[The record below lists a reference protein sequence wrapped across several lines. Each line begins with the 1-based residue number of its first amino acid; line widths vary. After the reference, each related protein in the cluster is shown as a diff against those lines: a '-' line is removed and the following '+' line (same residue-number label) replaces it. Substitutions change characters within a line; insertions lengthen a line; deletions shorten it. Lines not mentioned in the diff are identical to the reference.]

1 MPGKKKTPD
10 DVAQAVALREAGYTL
25 PTIASRLN
33 LSVSTAQRILRAN
46 KVVAGTATN
55 ALIERAKEEMLN
67 SAFSLEEIQYTLA
80 AAVLD
85 DLALTKHIRMKLSES
100 VEQLDPS
107 NPIAFRA
114 LAAAATALKLTQDVT
129 RRTLPIDKLNQAQE
143 IEELP
148 ELKIHVMTEHDV
160 AEMRAKQRLQEA
172 EMNGDLAGAEQE
184 TENLRWIEQR
194 RSTYPIIV
202 EQDDII
208 CEGFD

>member
-33 LSVSTAQRILRAN
+33 LSVSTTQRILRAN
-46 KVVAGTATN
+46 KVVAGTSTN
-55 ALIERAKEEMLN
+55 ALIERVKEEMLN

-80 AAVLD
+80 ATVLD
-85 DLALTKHIRMKLSES
+85 DLALTKQIRMKLSES

-129 RRTLPIDKLNQAQE
+129 RRTLPIDKLNQVQE

-148 ELKIHVMTEHDV
+148 ELQIRIMTEHDV
-160 AEMRAKQRLQEA
+160 AEMRAKQRLEEA
-172 EMNGDLAGAEQE
+172 EMNGDVAGAEQE

-194 RSTYPIIV
+194 RSTRPILAP
-202 EQDDII
+202 QDDII